1 MCLGNGDPGG
11 PRRCSGDGRA
21 AFARAQTAVA
31 LLEQR
36 EAGILAFQ
44 GPVVPAATVTLPPS
58 AAPTIDV
65 QPFSSSIASP
75 ADWDAVPDYYQWPEF
90 NEGSYGCIRVSP
102 DGTRAVK
109 ENLPG
114 PDGEPGQF
122 GPYETALAY
131 RMGERGHSPR
141 VHRVLDT
148 HMEMDFVAGTPMWA
162 SYKPAEDESVMN
174 AAQTRKLAAALKDL
188 HLMGYAH
195 GDMHV
200 RQVLVDGDDVKL
212 VDYGS
217 AGLHSERVV
226 RVLHDLNKIA
236 HLANWGNDELADDPY
251 IALVNKHLT
260 RYRDV
265 KGVAKAAHEQRDTI
279 ALDYLRELE
288 ELR

>member
-1 MCLGNGDPGG
+1 M
-11 PRRCSGDGRA
+11 RTYT
-21 AFARAQTAVA
+21 RAQVAVA
-31 LLEQR
+31 LLEHR
-36 EAGILAFQ
+36 EADILALQ
-44 GPVVPAATVTLPPS
+44 SPVAGA
-58 AAPTIDV
+58 AAPVTPPGASPTVDV
-65 QPFSSSIASP
+65 QPAPASSPIAAP
-75 ADWDAVPDYYQWPEF
+75 VGVDAVPDYHQWAEF

-109 ENLPG
+109 EILPG

-122 GPYETALAY
+122 GSYEVALAIT
-131 RMGERGHSPR
+131 MGELGHSPR
-141 VHRVLDT
+141 IYRALDT
-148 HMEMDFVAGTPMWA
+148 HIEMDFVSGGPMWS

-217 AGLHSERVV
+217 ASPLSERPV
-226 RVLHDLNKIA
+226 RAVHDLNKIA
-236 HLANWGNDELADDPY
+236 CLANWGNDELAEDPY
-251 IALVNKHLT
+251 IQLINKHLT

-265 KGVAKAAHEQRDTI
+265 KGVSKAAHEQRDTI
-279 ALDYLRELE
+279 AQDYLRELE
-288 ELR
+288 ELP